1 MGVAIDGSVVQVSK
15 LYVALSPY
23 VTHNN
28 QSPQIS
34 PNQFKYGSINCL

>member
-1 MGVAIDGSVVQVSK
+1 MGVAIVGSVVQVSK

-23 VTHNN
+23 VTYNN
-28 QSPQIS
+28 QSTHKL